1 MLTFFYYFRMNN
13 FIRKRLTE
21 KSNDFKSL
29 FGNEKHS
36 KP

>member
-1 MLTFFYYFRMNN
+1 VTA
-13 FIRKRLTE
+13 

-29 FGNEKHS
+29 FVNEKHS